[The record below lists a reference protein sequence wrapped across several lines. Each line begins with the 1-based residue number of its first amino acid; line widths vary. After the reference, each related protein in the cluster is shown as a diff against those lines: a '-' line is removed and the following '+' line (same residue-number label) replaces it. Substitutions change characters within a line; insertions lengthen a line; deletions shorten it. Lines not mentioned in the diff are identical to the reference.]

1 MFIIFYTIIRT
12 CNFNTSFSFNSFN
25 YYRYFKSLLGLFKT
39 IVIMEKGN
47 YSYDSNRRKSRFFY
61 EEEFPKFPNEEGSQN
76 KIQNNL
82 EPIPESPELI
92 PATPAEA
99 ATPVVTTPK
108 VEPNIVVPSNDYFED
123 TIYGIEDDIKSM
135 FENVNGNG
143 DPVEILPEIPNDI
156 EKLKEQVKKEIEE
169 SSQFYKK
176 NWNNQILLKE
186 ESYLKLSKIRNFGV
200 GYRYE
205 NLINQMNLVQLLTQY
220 VNESHQIRYT
230 CRKIYF
236 IETAVHDFDSGNF
249 SLLNRFISNSLK
261 TINQFGSD
269 LKLKKKQWV
278 WILSVYRQRFIYVK
292 EKLKEKSELDGL
304 YEIWRNIH
312 DYDILYQFY
321 CNHLIKN

>member
-1 MFIIFYTIIRT
+1 MFTIFYTIIRT

-25 YYRYFKSLLGLFKT
+25 YYCYFKSLLGLFKT
-39 IVIMEKGN
+39 VIMEKRN
-47 YSYDSNRRKSRFFY
+47 CSDDSNRRKSRFFY
-61 EEEFPKFPNEEGSQN
+61 EEEFRNEEGSQN
-76 KIQNNL
+76 KIQDNL

-92 PATPAEA
+92 PATP

-108 VEPNIVVPSNDYFED
+108 VEPNIVVPSNDYIEENFVHDYLVE
-123 TIYGIEDDIKSM
+123 IEDDIKSM
-135 FENVNGNG
+135 FENLNSDGE
-143 DPVEILPEIPNDI
+143 PVEILPEIPNDI
-156 EKLKEQVKKEIEE
+156 EKMKEQVKKEIEE

-186 ESYLKLSKIRNFGV
+186 DSYLKLSKIRNFGV

-205 NLINQMNLVQLLTQY
+205 NLINQMSLVQLLTQY

-236 IETAVHDFDSGNF
+236 IETAISDFDSGNF
-249 SLLNRFISNSLK
+249 NLLNRFISNSLK
-261 TINQFGSD
+261 TINQFGCD

-278 WILSVYRQRFIYVK
+278 WILSVYRQRFIFVK
-292 EKLKEKSELDGL
+292 EKLKEKSELNGL
-304 YEIWRNIH
+304 YEIWHNIH

>member
-25 YYRYFKSLLGLFKT
+25 YYSHFKSLLGLFKT
-39 IVIMEKGN
+39 IFIMEKGN

-108 VEPNIVVPSNDYFED
+108 VEPNIVVPSNDYLED

-269 LKLKKKQWV
+269 LKLKKNQWV